1 MLEKPVRILRMS
13 KKHIQDAPPELKSA
27 IATSLVRDLASGR
40 FLDNEAMEILCEMV
54 VWLDESE
61 CSQLVCE
68 AMVAT
73 THGE

>member
-1 MLEKPVRILRMS
+1 MSKMS
-13 KKHIQDAPPELKSA
+13 KKHIQDAPSELKSV

-40 FLDNEAMEILCEMV
+40 FLDHEAMEILCEMV
-54 VWLDESE
+54 MWLDENE

-73 THGE
+73 THDE